1 MKQFEY
7 TAGRAGITITG
18 YCGNSSAV
26 VIPESIDGM
35 TVSAIGKKAFLS
47 RKLLRRVILPDS
59 VSEIGDWAFAYCEG
73 LESVLLPSGI
83 IRFGRSV
90 FFECS
95 NLKKVEIEGKRP
107 YVAPL
112 LAAAVRTGAYYLL
125 DTVEAGSEEWIH
137 KWDSRMLSVLN
148 TSNQE
153 GYSRQVLC
161 GEEDYGSTDLE
172 AYKSESRKKKLR
184 MALLRLLYPEGL
196 SAENAERL
204 KSYVVSHTKGCAGE
218 ESWELILNEHGD
230 DREYYELFASL
241 GCVTADN
248 ISGILQDIGEEFT
261 EMKAF
266 FIGYNEEKPGR
277 VNFFDA
283 IEL

>member
-148 TSNQE
+148 PPIRRDIPDRCSAVRRIMAARIWRHIRVKAE
-153 GYSRQVLC
+153 R
-161 GEEDYGSTDLE
+161 
-172 AYKSESRKKKLR
+172 KSFAWHCLGFYIRRVCLRKMQK
-184 MALLRLLYPEGL
+184 GL
-196 SAENAERL
+196 SHMWYPIQRAAQA
-204 KSYVVSHTKGCAGE
+204 KKAG
-218 ESWELILNEHGD
+218 SS
-230 DREYYELFASL
+230 F
-241 GCVTADN
+241 
-248 ISGILQDIGEEFT
+248 
-261 EMKAF
+261 
-266 FIGYNEEKPGR
+266 
-277 VNFFDA
+277 
-283 IEL
+283 